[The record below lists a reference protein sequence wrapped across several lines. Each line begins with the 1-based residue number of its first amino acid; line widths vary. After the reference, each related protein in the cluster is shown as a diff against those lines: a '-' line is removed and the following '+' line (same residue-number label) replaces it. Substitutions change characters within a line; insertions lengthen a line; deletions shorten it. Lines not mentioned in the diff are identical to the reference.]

1 VKRPSE
7 VIHHRSFLG
16 GLGAAL
22 LVTLVVLL
30 FSACGSSPAKSSR
43 GKSSDST
50 QVAGKTRRKARA
62 AVDTLAAK
70 AGRGGKK
77 LARGPKGKRGSLKA
91 QTMDEKMTERKKL
104 RDEKRRLRQ
113 EARRKRRE
121 EQLAQRAARS
131 RGRKSGAKRSLYD
144 AYTLKGTVAGRYALV
159 GNRRLEA
166 GDIIA
171 GKKLVDV
178 SSNRIVLEQF
188 GTRFTVQ
195 IGEPVER
202 GLGSKSGRKRK

>member
-1 VKRPSE
+1 
-7 VIHHRSFLG
+7 L
-16 GLGAAL
+16 
-22 LVTLVVLL
+22 TLAVAL
-30 FSACGSSPAKSSR
+30 FSACGNSKRAPSR
-43 GKSSDST
+43 AKSSDST
-50 QVAGKTRRKARA
+50 QVAGKARRKARA
-62 AVDTLAAK
+62 TADTLASKAAK
-70 AGRGGKK
+70 AGKAGQK
-77 LARGPKGKRGSLKA
+77 LARGPKGKRGSLKV
-91 QTMDEKMTERKKL
+91 QTQDEKMSERKRL

-113 EARRKRRE
+113 EARRRKRE
-121 EQLAQRAARS
+121 EQLAQRAART
-131 RGRKSGAKRSLYD
+131 RGRKAGRKRSLYD

-202 GLGSKSGRKRK
+202 GLGTKSGRKRRN